1 MATAVSDN
9 RLARRIQV
17 VEEHVSF
24 ENQHDLQGVLGTFG
38 VAAQYDDEPWNL
50 HYKGRDGVQDF
61 YSQLMAAVPD
71 LRIDI
76 VRRHVAQDAI
86 VLEVVISGT
95 HLGPWRGL
103 PATGRHVNFP
113 LCGVY
118 TFNDDD
124 RLAGEKIYY
133 DRATVLRQLGMFHEP
148 QGVWGQLVNAASHPV
163 TVANVIRRKVG
174 RRGAIATALAGAGIA
189 AMWAASRR

>member
-95 HLGPWRGL
+95 HLGPWRGM

-118 TFNDDD
+118 TFDDDD

-163 TVANVIRRKVG
+163 TVAGVVRRKVG
-174 RRGAIATALAGAGIA
+174 RRGAIATALAGAGIV
-189 AMWAASRR
+189 AMWVASRR